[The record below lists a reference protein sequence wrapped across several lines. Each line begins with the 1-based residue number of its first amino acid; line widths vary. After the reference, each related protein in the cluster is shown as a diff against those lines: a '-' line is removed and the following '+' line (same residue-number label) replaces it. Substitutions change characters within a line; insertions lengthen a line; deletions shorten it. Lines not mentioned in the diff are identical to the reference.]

1 MPISKDFTSVYSH
14 NWEINFL
21 QCTPNGLLKHT
32 ELCNILQL
40 TAGYHAELGGINF
53 TDMQLHD
60 QAWVLSRMRVEIEAL
75 PKWGDLITVTT
86 WIYDLQG
93 SRSIR
98 AFEVHVGKQKLIG
111 SVTYWAVFNT
121 KFRKAEALALPH
133 EHVIKYPERKAT
145 AESFKKVNVPT
156 DAALHSD
163 RKVVLSDVDIVN
175 HANNVKY
182 LEWCLDAIDPRP
194 VLKQRLKSFD
204 MNFMREL
211 QMGDAV
217 QIYTDKQENTTFFSI
232 NKDGKP
238 CFALELGWKQN
249 NINF

>member
-14 NWEINFL
+14 QWEINFL

-60 QAWVLSRMRVEIEAL
+60 QAWVLSRMRVEIEDL
-75 PKWGDLITVTT
+75 PKWGDVITVTT

-98 AFEVHVGKQKLIG
+98 AFEVHVGERKLIG

-121 KFRKAEALALPH
+121 RLRKAQALALPH
-133 EHVIKYPERKAT
+133 EHVITYPKRKAT
-145 AESFKKVNVPT
+145 TELFKKVDVNREAELVT
-156 DAALHSD
+156 D
-163 RKVVLSDVDIVN
+163 RNVVLSDVDIVN
-175 HANNVKY
+175 HVNNVKY
-182 LEWCLDAIDPRP
+182 LEWCLDLVDPRP
-194 VLKQRLKSFD
+194 ILKQQLKSFD
-204 MNFMREL
+204 MNFLHEL
-211 QMGDAV
+211 KLGDAV
-217 QIYTDKQENTTFFSI
+217 QLFSGREEKTTAFTI
-232 NKDGKP
+232 NKDEKA
-238 CFALELGWKQN
+238 CFALELEWK
-249 NINF
+249 

>member
-1 MPISKDFTSVYSH
+1 MPISENFTSVYSH
-14 NWEINFL
+14 DWEINFL

-40 TAGYHAELGGINF
+40 TAGYHAEMGGINF

-60 QAWVLSRMRVEIEAL
+60 QAWVLSRMRVEIEEL
-75 PKWGDLITVTT
+75 PKWTETITVTT

-98 AFEVHVGKQKLIG
+98 AFEVHVDGRKMIG

-121 KFRKAEALALPH
+121 KLRKAEALALPH
-133 EHVIKYPERKAT
+133 EHVETYPERKAT
-145 AESFKKVNVPT
+145 EESFKKIDVNRE
-156 DAALHSD
+156 LLLNSE
-163 RKVVLSDVDIVN
+163 RKVMLSDVDIVN

-182 LEWCLDAIDPRP
+182 LEWCLDNIDPRP
-194 VLKQRLKSFD
+194 ILKQQLKSFD

-211 QMGDAV
+211 KLGDAV
-217 QIYTDKQENTTFFSI
+217 QLFSAKEGNATIFTI
-232 NKDGKP
+232 NKDDKP
-238 CFALELGWKQN
+238 CFALELDWK
-249 NINF
+249 